1 MRKSSVIGI
10 LGLFFLVV
18 FVSGVAQKCFAE
30 SDILSTLSGKKS
42 PSKPSKKDE
51 AARDALRK
59 IILEK
64 KGEIN
69 GSSWNIKIDS
79 QSKKGELLGED
90 TLIFQNDKF
99 RSERSEK
106 LGYTPTNYTLT
117 VQEAGPTIWET
128 MQTSKKGEV
137 CFWRGEW
144 KDNVMTGIISRQLE
158 KGAEEYYFTSA
169 SRKEIPKT
177 TDEKEEAQVNP
188 LQETSKT
195 EATDVLGGA
204 NLPAQ
209 KIAPVKAKKKGW
221 F

>member
-1 MRKSSVIGI
+1 MRKLSVAIFCS
-10 LGLFFLVV
+10 LFLVAL
-18 FVSGVAQKCFAE
+18 VSGNDQKCFAE
-30 SDILSTLSGKKS
+30 SDILSTLMPQK
-42 PSKPSKKDE
+42 KPSKKDE

-59 IILEK
+59 MILEK

-69 GSSWNIKIDS
+69 GSSWSIRIDS
-79 QSKKGELLGED
+79 QSKKGDFLGED

-158 KGAEEYYFTSA
+158 KGTEEYYFTS
-169 SRKEIPKT
+169 SMRKEIPKT
-177 TDEKEEAQVNP
+177 IEEKEEAQINP
-188 LQETSKT
+188 LQETAK
-195 EATDVLGGA
+195 EAEADVLGGTDV
-204 NLPAQ
+204 PAK
-209 KIAPVKAKKKGW
+209 KIVPVKTKKKGW

>member
-1 MRKSSVIGI
+1 MRKSAVVAL
-10 LGLFFLVV
+10 LGSFLLMV
-18 FVSGVAQKCFAE
+18 FVSGVTEKCFAA
-30 SDILSTLSGKKS
+30 SDVLSTLTGKKS
-42 PSKPSKKDE
+42 PSKKDD

-59 IILEK
+59 MILEK
-64 KGEIN
+64 KGELN
-69 GSSWNIKIDS
+69 GSSWSIKIDS

-90 TLIFQNDKF
+90 TLNFQNDKF

-158 KGAEEYYFTSA
+158 KGAEEYYFTSS

-177 TDEKEEAQVNP
+177 TEEKEDAQINP
-188 LQETSKT
+188 LQETGK
-195 EATDVLGGA
+195 EAKTDVLGGVEV
-204 NLPAQ
+204 PTP
-209 KIAPVKAKKKGW
+209 KTVPVKAKKKGW